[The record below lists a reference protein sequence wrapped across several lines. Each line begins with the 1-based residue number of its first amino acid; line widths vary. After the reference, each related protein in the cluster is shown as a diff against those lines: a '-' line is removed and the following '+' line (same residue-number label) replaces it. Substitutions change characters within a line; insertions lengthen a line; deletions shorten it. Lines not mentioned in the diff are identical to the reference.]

1 MAEKKE
7 ILLQVRADMSEAVQK
22 LGALNEKIVELKQSQ
37 KELEK
42 SMQEARENGV
52 DAQGRSVAEL
62 SREIAANTEAQKAYK
77 KEIGEVS
84 RQVQN
89 TIISENTYKDT
100 LKGMAAQLSVEKDKL
115 RQIKIAGGELTD
127 EYKRQQEIVNTLNTK
142 VSTLEQAYG
151 VYTRNVGNY
160 KSGVQELNEMLRQH
174 LQNLSKIPEG
184 TKEWEKEA
192 KAVNDCAKQ
201 IDDLNKEQAKLDKD
215 QSGFFAR
222 AQKGWVAMATKV
234 MAIVAAITALVRAV
248 VKMTKVAIEFQQAQK
263 NLQTILGATNKEM
276 VAMSEHAKQLGRE
289 TEYTASQVTELQIAL
304 AKLGFTAQQIREMSG
319 AVLALATDLDAGLG
333 DAADLTGAVLRQ
345 FNLDAKD
352 TEEVVNILVKGAN
365 ESALSF
371 EKYRT
376 ALSQVAPVANAMG
389 FQLKEVVAILGS
401 LVNVGMDASMAANST
416 RNILLKLADSSS
428 DLAKSLSQP
437 VKDLPTLVAGLK
449 ELQERGIDVATALE
463 LTDKRS
469 VAAFTS
475 LMKNA
480 DAVDELNKKLE
491 NLDGYAMG
499 IREERLQ
506 TVEGSIKLLQSAWEG
521 FTLAVNQSDGAIKK
535 VIDFITNAVQG
546 MTLMVEGEKALAD
559 MQEDIAQRLMKTNIA
574 NDWVADMEQAAK
586 EYAESGLD
594 VTDMLARE
602 YNKYVGLIGTGLDRA
617 SEKFNEKKA
626 EIIDKKRTAFTQA
639 EVDMLDRELDN
650 AERAY
655 AVSKRIAELQGDM
668 IAEAYQ
674 RLMSNPTGVTE
685 DAGGGNDEETI
696 DKKTA
701 YKRLENRKKMDAAIM
716 AYQKAYEY
724 DSAKSAEENAEL
736 KYQHEKDWKQ
746 REFELNQAYERDKL
760 RLQQH
765 YGDITEQDLADG
777 LAILEQE
784 SKNYYANVEREQVE
798 RTRKIM
804 ENMADAIVNS
814 DPQKAA
820 IKKVTDQYKQMYADL
835 NTLEATGKMTHEE
848 ATYYYVGLKQ
858 QETAEIEKIEKDYRD
873 KKKSEEEKALNEQ
886 TRIRQEKLKEDLQLA
901 WDNSEQQFKIRKKYI
916 EEEMALATTSAQR
929 RAELEQQLTELM
941 KAENEKRL
949 NAVMEYVNQM
959 AELFGSINVI
969 TANLSQARRE
979 DWEQENEQ
987 EKTALDKRLK
997 AGLIS
1002 QRQYDD
1008 KVAKMDKELAD
1019 KKAEESRKQAE
1030 REKALAIFQIAVNTA
1045 QAVMKIWAE
1054 VPKMDFGVSTAA
1066 LTAVAIALGAVQAAA
1081 VASQPLPKARKGGRI
1096 EGAKHEQG
1104 GVLVETEG
1112 EERIIASNPSKAF
1125 PELLNLI
1132 SYVGKQ
1138 SGALPDTGYTLRHG
1152 DMSQT
1157 INNAQTIDID
1167 YDRLSDMIGE
1177 KVSEAVSQQQV
1188 WLSLAE
1194 LRDAEQQQVH
1204 IEQLAK
1210 Q

>member
-1 MAEKKE
+1 M
-7 ILLQVRADMSEAVQK
+7 QVRADMSEAVQK
-22 LGALNEKIVELKQSQ
+22 IGALNEKIVELKTSQ
-37 KELEK
+37 KEL
-42 SMQEARENGV
+42 QAALDEARVNGV

-62 SREIAANTEAQKAYK
+62 SRELAANSEAQKAYR
-77 KEIGEVS
+77 KEINEVS
-84 RQVQN
+84 RSVQN

-174 LQNLSKIPEG
+174 LQKLGQLPEG
-184 TKEWEKEA
+184 SKEWEKEA
-192 KAVNDCAKQ
+192 KAVNDCTKQ
-201 IDDLNKEQAKLDKD
+201 LDELNKEQAKLDKD
-215 QSGFFAR
+215 QSGFFAK
-222 AQKGWVAMATKV
+222 AQKGWAAMATKV

-263 NLQTILGATNKEM
+263 NLQTILGATNEEM

-437 VKDLPTLVAGLK
+437 VKDVPTLVAGLK

-480 DAVDELNKKLE
+480 DAVEELNNKLE

-546 MTLMVEGEKALAD
+546 MTLMVEGEKAWAD
-559 MQEDIAQRLMKTNIA
+559 MQEDIAQRSMETNIA

-602 YNKYVGLIGTGLDRA
+602 YNKYVGLIGAGLDRA

-639 EVDMLDRELDN
+639 EVDMLDQELDN

-716 AYQKAYEY
+716 QYQKAYEY
-724 DSAKSAEENAEL
+724 DSAKSAEENEEL

-746 REFELNQAYERDKL
+746 REFELNQSYEREKL
-760 RLQQH
+760 RLQQQ
-765 YGDITEQDLADG
+765 YGDITAQDLADG

-784 SKNYYANVEREQVE
+784 SKNYYANVEREQTE
-798 RTRKIM
+798 RVRKM
-804 ENMADAIVNS
+804 MLTMTDAMLKT
-814 DPQKAA
+814 DPTKAA
-820 IKKVTDQYKQMYADL
+820 IKKVEDEYKQLYANLDTMVKAGEL
-835 NTLEATGKMTHEE
+835 TQEE
-848 ATYYYVGLKQ
+848 ATYYYIGLKQ
-858 QETAEIEKIEKDYRD
+858 KEAEEVAKIEKDARD
-873 KKKSEEEKALNEQ
+873 KRAKDEEQALNEQ
-886 TRIRQEKLKEDLQLA
+886 MRKRQEQLKTDLQLA
-901 WDNSEQQFKIRKKYI
+901 WDNANEQYRIRKQYI
-916 EEEMALATTSAQR
+916 EQELQLAGLSAAR

-941 KAENEKRL
+941 KSENEKRMD
-949 NAVMEYVNQM
+949 AVMEYVSQVS
-959 AELFGSINVI
+959 ELFASFNQISN
-969 TANLSQARRE
+969 NQSQERTQRY
-979 DWEQENEQ
+979 EQENEQ
-987 EKTALDKRLK
+987 EKAALDKRLK
-997 AGLIS
+997 AGLMS

-1008 KVAKMDKELAD
+1008 KVAKLDKELAD
-1019 KKAEESRKQAE
+1019 KKAEETRKQAE
-1030 REKALAIFQIAVNTA
+1030 REKALAVFQIAINTA

-1081 VASQPLPKARKGGRI
+1081 VMSQPLPKARRGGRV
-1096 EGAKHEQG
+1096 EGASHEQG
-1104 GVLVETEG
+1104 GVLIETEG

-1132 SYVGKQ
+1132 SYIGKQ
-1138 SGALPDTGYTLRHG
+1138 SGAMPDTGYALRHG
-1152 DMSQT
+1152 DMATQGGAAHSNQPE
-1157 INNAQTIDID
+1157 ID
-1167 YDRLSDMIGE
+1167 YDLLADKIGDRVVE
-1177 KVSEAVSQQQV
+1177 GVKDLQI

-1194 LRDAEQQQVH
+1194 LRDAEAQQVH
-1204 IEQLAK
+1204 IESLAK